1 MTTAMASVL
10 AARLAWPSGRASGW
24 AAPIAIVLGLG
35 GIVGGRLLAVRAGL
49 DPLLA
54 GAAFGFTLGA
64 LAIAFA
70 ARRRRRIPLPA
81 TTIVM
86 PALVGALVGL
96 ALVTVA
102 VVGPTIGG
110 ATVVPG
116 LGRPAAPFA
125 PWALITLLVAAA
137 EEGVLRGALFDRL
150 ERVGGI
156 ATAVVLTTLAFALM
170 HVPLYGW
177 HVVPLDLAVGLV
189 LSGLRIGTRG
199 LAAPVA
205 AHAVADLATWWL

>member
-1 MTTAMASVL
+1 MTTTTASL
-10 AARLAWPSGRASGW
+10 AAARLHPLSGW
-24 AAPIAIVLGLG
+24 AAPVAIALGLAAIVGA
-35 GIVGGRLLAVRAGL
+35 RLLAVREGL
-49 DPLLA
+49 DPLMV
-54 GAAFGFTLGA
+54 GAAFGGGLGVLALASRARRMPSRRSLSVASIAEPLLLGA
-64 LAIAFA
+64 S
-70 ARRRRRIPLPA
+70 
-81 TTIVM
+81 
-86 PALVGALVGL
+86 VGL
-96 ALVTVA
+96 VLVAVA
-102 VVGPTIGG
+102 VVGQAIGG
-110 ATVVPG
+110 VTAIPG

-150 ERVGGI
+150 ERVGGL
-156 ATAVVLTTLAFALM
+156 AAAVVLTTLAFALM

-189 LSGLRIGTRG
+189 LAGLRIWTRG